1 MNILIDIS
9 HPGQVHL
16 FKNIYFAL
24 KDRHN
29 VVWSTRDIPI
39 AIRLLDNYGI
49 PYINLGRKRIS
60 IFGKILSILLFDFK
74 LFLLVKKHKINVG
87 LTSGISLP
95 HVSLFTKMKSIVFD
109 DDDDEAQPFAVKFGH
124 PYADAILSPRA
135 ITRKAKNTIYYRGI
149 HELFYLHHNHFK
161 PDERILENLNFNKNE
176 KYFVLRFVAFN
187 GHHDIGEKGL
197 AFDQKIKLI
206 NLLKPHGRVFI
217 TSEKPIEKEFEDLR
231 IPILPHQMHSFLFFS
246 ELFIGDSQTMI
257 SEASIMGV
265 PSIKCNT
272 FAGRLSVPNELE
284 NTYGLCYSY
293 HPNDFDLF
301 IDKINDLLKCSD
313 LRQEWGRKKN
323 IFINDHIDPVKF
335 AVNFIENY
343 SGSDSISK
351 II

>member
-161 PDERILENLNFNKNE
+161 PDERVLENLNFNKNE

-197 AFDQKIKLI
+197 AIDQKIKLI

-301 IDKINDLLKCSD
+301 IEKINDLLKRSD
-313 LRQEWGRKKN
+313 LRQDWGRKKN
-323 IFINDHIDPVKF
+323 VFINDHIDPVDF

-351 II
+351 IV

>member
-1 MNILIDIS
+1 MNIIIDIS

-109 DDDDEAQPFAVKFGH
+109 DDDDEAQPFAAKFGH
-124 PYADAILSPRA
+124 PYANAILSPKA
-135 ITRKAKNTIYYRGI
+135 ITRKAKNTIYYRGT
-149 HELFYLHHNHFK
+149 HELFYLHPNHFK
-161 PDERILENLNFNKNE
+161 PDERILEHLNFNKNE

-265 PSIKCNT
+265 PSVKCNT

-284 NTYGLCYSY
+284 NSYGLCYSY

-301 IDKINDLLKCSD
+301 IEKINDLLKRSD
-313 LRQEWGRKKN
+313 LRQDWGRKKN
-323 IFINDHIDPVKF
+323 VFVNDHIDPVEF